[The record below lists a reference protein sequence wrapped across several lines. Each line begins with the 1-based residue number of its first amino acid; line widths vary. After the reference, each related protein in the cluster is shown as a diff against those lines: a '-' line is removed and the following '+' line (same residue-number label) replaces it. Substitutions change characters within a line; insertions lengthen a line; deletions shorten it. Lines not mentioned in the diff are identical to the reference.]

1 MWPFKRRTPPRVESV
16 RLGDLSSDADEYP
29 ILTVG
34 QSRLAASF
42 AALAL
47 TSDGQPR
54 VDFATLTPVVDPN
67 LRRIADITITV
78 EGHVVGYLRP
88 PDLRRAAALLDEHHA
103 AALEVPCRLFWS
115 PAGPEVNLRLP

>member
-16 RLGDLSSDADEYP
+16 RLGELSTDADDYP

-34 QSRLAASF
+34 QSRLGASF
-42 AALAL
+42 AALAF
-47 TSDGQPR
+47 TRDSQPR
-54 VDFATLTPVVDPN
+54 IDFATLTPIVDPS
-67 LRRIADITITV
+67 LKRIADITITV

-88 PDLRRAAALLDEHHA
+88 PDLRRTAGLLDEHHA
-103 AALEVPCRLFWS
+103 AALEVPCRLSWS